1 LGQFTKASSSLRVPK
16 EVVDSVAET
25 LKNNHKENQ
34 NFIKKLLE
42 RYQTEYQKYETG
54 VEKAYDDY
62 LLSSIT
68 KNKYEEKR
76 KEYRTKQREIEEKM
90 NKLHFADEEYYLAS
104 EYLLKLAANAGK
116 LFESSEAKEK
126 RLLLKL
132 TLQNLK
138 PKGKKVEFNWIK
150 PFDVIANYASRQA
163 WLEERNLNITK
174 SFPHIIKVFEDF
186 RFVQELREEIAKV
199 KIVNSLS

>member
-1 LGQFTKASSSLRVPK
+1 
-16 EVVDSVAET
+16 
-25 LKNNHKENQ
+25 
-34 NFIKKLLE
+34 
-42 RYQTEYQKYETG
+42 
-54 VEKAYDDY
+54 
-62 LLSSIT
+62 
-68 KNKYEEKR
+68 
-76 KEYRTKQREIEEKM
+76 M

-132 TLQNLK
+132 TLQNLE

-163 WLEERNLNITK
+163 WLRIKTCFNL
-174 SFPHIIKVFEDF
+174 
-186 RFVQELREEIAKV
+186 LR
-199 KIVNSLS
+199 LSR